1 MRRGV
6 LAIAIALGLL
16 PGTAWTATSAAP
28 VGGSETCGWR
38 VSREYGPGSLTY
50 RLHLDVGGCAWW
62 DGSDR
67 SLLVSITRGQGHDAQ
82 RARSVPVQC
91 TRGAASCDASAALD
105 HPEGE
110 TARYAGQATWQ
121 WNDGRHRVA
130 FATSC
135 TTTSENVSCADD
147 SARYG
152 SAGNMAKP
160 GWKNSSR
167 PL

>member
-6 LAIAIALGLL
+6 LAIAVALGVV
-16 PGTAWTATSAAP
+16 PGAGWAAASSTP
-28 VGGSETCGWR
+28 VGGTETCGWR
-38 VSREYGPGSLTY
+38 VTRDYGPESLTY
-50 RLHLDVGGCAWW
+50 RLHLEVGGCAWW

-67 SLLVSITRGQGHDAQ
+67 SLEVIVTRGKGSGAQ

-91 TRGAASCDASAALD
+91 IRGAASCDASATLD

-110 TARYAGQATWQ
+110 TARYTGQATWQ

-147 SARYG
+147 SSRYG
-152 SAGNMAKP
+152 NAGNMANP
-160 GWKNSSR
+160 GRKISSR

>member
-1 MRRGV
+1 VRRAA
-6 LAIAIALGLL
+6 LAIAVVLGLL
-16 PGTAWTATSAAP
+16 PGTAWTAASSPP
-28 VGGSETCGWR
+28 VGGTETCGWR
-38 VSREYGPGSLTY
+38 VSRDYGPQSLTY

-62 DGSDR
+62 DGSER
-67 SLLVSITRGQGHDAQ
+67 SLQVTVTRGRGHDAQ
-82 RARSVPVQC
+82 RARSVPVRC
-91 TRGAASCDASAALD
+91 IRGAAGCDASATLD

-110 TARYAGQATWQ
+110 TAHYAGQATWQ

-152 SAGNMAKP
+152 SAGNMANP
-160 GWKNSSR
+160 GWKMSSR